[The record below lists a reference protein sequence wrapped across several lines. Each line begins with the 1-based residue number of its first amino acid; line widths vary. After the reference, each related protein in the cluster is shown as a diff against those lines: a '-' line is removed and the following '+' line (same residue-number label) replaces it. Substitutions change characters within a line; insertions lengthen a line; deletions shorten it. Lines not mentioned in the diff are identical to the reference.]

1 VTKKVCVELK
11 INCLIVQLKTT
22 EYCHEKTDQPNSG
35 VTGRRD
41 DVVVIVLQTQ
51 HWAGVTF
58 QHLLALQCLPIP
70 DLLHPSTL
78 HVTTDRHLFNGRFS
92 TTTTVSWHQKGSTI
106 VDFNE
111 TRDDRV
117 VVTSAES
124 YANYLHLTPDR

>member
-51 HWAGVTF
+51 H
-58 QHLLALQCLPIP
+58 
-70 DLLHPSTL
+70 
-78 HVTTDRHLFNGRFS
+78 
-92 TTTTVSWHQKGSTI
+92 
-106 VDFNE
+106 
-111 TRDDRV
+111 
-117 VVTSAES
+117 
-124 YANYLHLTPDR
+124 